1 MDQPPADAAPGRSD
15 PDRSDPDASDPDASD
30 PDLRGAIIVG
40 VHRGQ
45 ARAVLD
51 EAARLAV
58 EFERPLLCAYVSEDS
73 YLTEW
78 DPSDVAGESLHP
90 TEVGSGEGE
99 AVLAL
104 SAAIGSALDERPDK
118 PSNWALRLLA
128 GDPAKALARLAV
140 EVDAR
145 IIVVGTH
152 RRGFSHT
159 LENWLAGSVGAHL
172 THDQTV
178 PVVVV
183 PVTKDRNGPTLA

>member
-1 MDQPPADAAPGRSD
+1 MAEPGG
-15 PDRSDPDASDPDASD
+15 PDAGAGPETESDA
-30 PDLRGAIIVG
+30 PDLQGAVIVG

-45 ARAVLD
+45 DRAVLD

-58 EFERPLLCAYVSEDS
+58 EFGRPLLCAYISEDS

-78 DPSDVAGESLHP
+78 DPSDVAQESLHP
-90 TEVGSGEGE
+90 TEVGAGEGE

-104 SAAIGSALDERPDK
+104 SAAIGSALDEKPERP
-118 PSNWALRLLA
+118 SSWALRLLA
-128 GDPAKALARLAV
+128 GDPAKALGRLAA

-172 THDQTV
+172 MHDQTV

-183 PVTKDRNGPTLA
+183 PVSKDRSEPTLA